1 MIAKEREVAKKV
13 KMEEFQNKIKQNAQ
27 KIEKE
32 NKESRYQSQIQKV
45 FKAFHMQ
52 MNKNPLKNIKDQRKN
67 KVSEREQRIRRKKCE
82 YFQEKAFGGGRKD

>member
-1 MIAKEREVAKKV
+1 MIAKEREVAKKI

-45 FKAFHMQ
+45 FFSI
-52 MNKNPLKNIKDQRKN
+52 LYEIKK
-67 KVSEREQRIRRKKCE
+67 ELL
-82 YFQEKAFGGGRKD
+82 